1 MIKDWQLPWI
11 LDMWVSLVT
20 IKGRIVRIKTT
31 VEDFKR
37 ECEIIDIN
45 LLLGK
50 ERNGGSCCWGV
61 SERGFL
67 IGKPKCVCISLE
79 KAEQSEKNWCCKRK
93 ERKLLVLSLSRWERI
108 GLMDRRKGWSQT
120 EALTRGDRGGGP
132 ITGVNVRR
140 QIHAV
145 VGVFVFMVLSFFSV
159 KHKVIS
165 CEWGLANRHF
175 VWMRRCNFTRQW
187 SFRVC
192 VQKHSVM
199 NGRQRQVSLNRPI
212 TN

>member
-11 LDMWVSLVT
+11 LDLWVALVT
-20 IKGRIVRIKTT
+20 INGRVVRIKIT

-45 LLLGK
+45 LLFGK
-50 ERNGGSCCWGV
+50 ERNGDSCCWGM

-67 IGKPKCVCISLE
+67 IGKPKCVCISSG

-108 GLMDRRKGWSQT
+108 GLMDRWKGWPQT
-120 EALTRGDRGGGP
+120 EALTQGDRGGGP

-145 VGVFVFMVLSFFSV
+145 YLTFFFSQTQSHQMWV
-159 KHKVIS
+159 RTGEQTFHMNKKV
-165 CEWGLANRHF
+165 
-175 VWMRRCNFTRQW
+175 
-187 SFRVC
+187 
-192 VQKHSVM
+192 
-199 NGRQRQVSLNRPI
+199 
-212 TN
+212 